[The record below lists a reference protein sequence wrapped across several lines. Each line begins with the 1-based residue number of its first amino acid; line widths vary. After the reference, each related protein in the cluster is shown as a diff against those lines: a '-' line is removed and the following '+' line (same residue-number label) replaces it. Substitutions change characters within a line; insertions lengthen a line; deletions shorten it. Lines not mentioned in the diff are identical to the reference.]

1 MSKRHR
7 GFIENYKPRTDT
19 LELIERVK
27 AVLAEYADH
36 LPLTVRQ
43 IFYRLVGAKTADGSV
58 GYDKT
63 EKAYERL
70 GETTGKARRAGLID
84 FAAIRDDGAIR
95 DDPFGY
101 SGVDHFLATV
111 ERRVDTY
118 RLDRQIGQ
126 PMFTILGC
134 EAGGMVPQLARLA
147 GPLGVPVISGGG
159 FDSITAKHDLAQ
171 EIARH
176 ARPVRLLH
184 VGDYDPSG
192 KHMFSALDEDV
203 RAFLAR
209 LNPDADVISRR
220 VAVLPE
226 HTLPRAQGGFG
237 LQTAP
242 KKTTDNRSFEGIG
255 DDPNATVQAEA
266 LDPADLAALV
276 EAALRDGWDQDVADR
291 LLEREEAERGRLR
304 ELLQGSL

>member
-7 GFIENYKPRTDT
+7 GFMDNYKPRADT

-27 AVLAEYADH
+27 AVLELYADY

-43 IFYRLVGAKTADGSV
+43 IFYRLVGAGK
-58 GYDKT
+58 GYEKT
-63 EKAYERL
+63 EQAYERL
-70 GETTGKARRAGLID
+70 GEAIGKARRAGLID

-101 SGVDHFLATV
+101 SGVDQFLATV
-111 ERRVDTY
+111 EHMVDTY

-171 EIARH
+171 EIARQE
-176 ARPVRLLH
+176 RPVRFLH

-209 LNPDADVISRR
+209 FNPAAEVVSGR
-220 VAVLPE
+220 VAILPE
-226 HTLPRAQGGFG
+226 HVALYG

-242 KKTTDNRSFEGIG
+242 RKTTDNRSFEGI
-255 DDPNATVQAEA
+255 ATIPTPLCRPKPWTRRIWRDWSRRA
-266 LDPADLAALV
+266 LMREWDS
-276 EAALRDGWDQDVADR
+276 EAAQRT
-291 LLEREEAERGRLR
+291 LEREYDERERLR
-304 ELLQGSL
+304 DWLASGRSAP

>member
-7 GFIENYKPRTDT
+7 GFVDNYKPRAET
-19 LELIERVK
+19 LVLIERVK

-36 LPLTVRQ
+36 LPLTIRQ
-43 IFYRLVGAKTADGSV
+43 IFYRLVGTGK
-58 GYDKT
+58 GYEKT
-63 EKAYERL
+63 EKAYDRL
-70 GETTGKARRAGLID
+70 GEAIGKARRAALID

-95 DDPFGY
+95 NDPFGY
-101 SGVDHFLATV
+101 SGVDQFLATV
-111 ERRVDTY
+111 EHMVGTY

-134 EAGGMVPQLARLA
+134 EAGGMIPQLARLA

-176 ARPVRLLH
+176 ARRVRFLH

-203 RAFLAR
+203 RAFLKR

-226 HTLPRAQGGFG
+226 HTLPRARGGFG

-266 LDPADLAALV
+266 LDPADLADLV
-276 EAALRDGWDQDVADR
+276 RAALLRDWDANAAER
-291 LLEREEAERGRLR
+291 LEEREAEERERLQDWLASGR
-304 ELLQGSL
+304 SAP